1 MFRGRGGRA
10 QKDRAPQRLGQ
21 QKKGVKEELKRMG
34 NQRWGGAALRT
45 GAQGR
50 AQMESGKRAKDQD
63 SGLTPN
69 PAGRKQ
75 SSLWCWGCV

>member
-34 NQRWGGAALRT
+34 NQRW
-45 GAQGR
+45 
-50 AQMESGKRAKDQD
+50 
-63 SGLTPN
+63 
-69 PAGRKQ
+69 
-75 SSLWCWGCV
+75 